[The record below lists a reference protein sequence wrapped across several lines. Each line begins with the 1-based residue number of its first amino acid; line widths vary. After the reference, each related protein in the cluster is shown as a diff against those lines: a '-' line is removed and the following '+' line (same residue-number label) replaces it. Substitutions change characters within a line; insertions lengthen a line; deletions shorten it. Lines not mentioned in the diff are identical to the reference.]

1 MGKVVPLSA
10 ARKRGVFRASAPAN
24 QDDGATPRARA
35 SWLRTI
41 GRGARHVGV
50 AVLRALAVGI
60 VEVLLS
66 TLLFLSRPARLLL
79 RIGFIGLFLVVVVE
93 GMNHWRDKHLLVL
106 IGLIALAS
114 ILGIG
119 FYDTLISCLYRVRS
133 IVKKG

>member
-1 MGKVVPLSA
+1 MGKVVPLSS
-10 ARKRGVFRASAPAN
+10 ARKRGVFRASAAAN
-24 QDDGATPRARA
+24 QDEAATPRA
-35 SWLRTI
+35 SWLRMI
-41 GRGARHVGV
+41 GRGAKRVAL

-79 RIGFIGLFLVVVVE
+79 RFGFIGLFVIVVVE
-93 GMNHWRDKHLLVL
+93 GMNHWRDKHLLVW

-119 FYDTLISCLYRVRS
+119 FYDTLISCLYRIRS
-133 IVKKG
+133 IVKKD

>member
-10 ARKRGVFRASAPAN
+10 ARKRGVFRAAAAAN
-24 QDDGATPRARA
+24 QDEGAKPRT
-35 SWLRTI
+35 SWLKTI
-41 GRGARHVGV
+41 GRGARRVAL

-66 TLLFLSRPARLLL
+66 TLLFLNRPARLLL
-79 RIGFIGLFLVVVVE
+79 RFGFIGLFLVVLVE
-93 GMNHWRDKHLLVL
+93 GMNHWRDKHLLVWV
-106 IGLIALAS
+106 GLIALAF